1 MNNTSIAEQ
10 RINDLREIAIV
21 IDTWD
26 DIFSDFDPR
35 PLNERTLSG
44 DFVDELKKRYLETP
58 RGNMQIVIYAPDTLK
73 DEKSEAMVTRRLK
86 THFKYMALE
95 AKREMVQIRLRGVIF
110 FCIGFAALA
119 FLTLS
124 AYLKLFS
131 QLAYDII
138 EIPLSPLGW
147 FGIWEGFS
155 KLVETTP
162 KQAQKEDLYDKLS
175 KARYDFRYV
184 KP

>member
-1 MNNTSIAEQ
+1 MSTIAEQ

-44 DFVDELKKRYLETP
+44 DFMDELKKRYLETP
-58 RGNMQIVIYAPDTLK
+58 RGNMQIIIYAPVGLK
-73 DEKSEAMVTRRLK
+73 DEKSEQMVVRRLK

-95 AKREMVQIRLRGVIF
+95 AKRVIVQVRVRGTIF
-110 FCIGFAALA
+110 LCVGFAALA
-119 FLTLS
+119 FLTLATYVQFMS
-124 AYLKLFS
+124 PITRAVV
-131 QLAYDII
+131 
-138 EIPLSPLGW
+138 EIPLMPLGW
-147 FGIWEGFS
+147 FGMWEGFS
-155 KLVETTP
+155 KLVDAMPRQVE
-162 KQAQKEDLYDKLS
+162 KEDLYDKLS

-184 KP
+184 EP

>member
-1 MNNTSIAEQ
+1 MNTIAEQ

-58 RGNMQIVIYAPDTLK
+58 RGNMQIVIYAPDILK
-73 DEKSEAMVTRRLK
+73 DEKSESMVTRRLK
-86 THFKYMALE
+86 THFKYVALE
-95 AKREMVQIRLRGVIF
+95 AKRDMVQIRSRGAIF
-110 FCIGFAALA
+110 LIIGFIALTTLA
-119 FLTLS
+119 LVTYTKFLTPMVVS
-124 AYLKLFS
+124 
-131 QLAYDII
+131 IV
-138 EIPLSPLGW
+138 EIPFMPLGW
-147 FGIWEGFS
+147 FCMWEGFS
-155 KLVETTP
+155 RLLDTMP